1 MRNLIYKLFV
11 SLFILAG
18 SLLTSCNDDETTMS
32 RAVLG
37 SIDVLEYS
45 TESSDI
51 TIITLTSDADWVAEA
66 PDWIKVSPMSGS
78 AGQTEVEISVTSNTD
93 GNGECAPRQDYVVFK
108 GRNLRSQYKL
118 LVKQGGD
125 KFRDLSVSSISDI
138 ENADDGVTVYAEN
151 LVVIN
156 VTEKGFVAT
165 DGSKYVY
172 FTNPEKD
179 IQAGTIVSVK
189 GDKTSLAGGF
199 PTVAAERMT
208 IGSNAEVPV
217 SEAIDIKDVIGQYDS
232 PVLTTVNGTYSG
244 DLIKIPET
252 KYSLMLTDV
261 PANVKLDDFKGH
273 SVEVEGYYMGFSS
286 NEVNIVVT
294 KIIDKGIAEITYFEE
309 DFEWLAPWAQAGKNG
324 NGSPSA
330 GDTVGD
336 DNPDAESPQI
346 SAPGM
351 VVGGIT
357 AEKAMLDK
365 GYEFTRTCNSS
376 RVPGECIYLQKN
388 YLKFGKTGYQGG
400 IIFPKMETLGT
411 GVEDVVVKFDWCTQ
425 RQGSGKM
432 DPSKLVVIVRNGDT
446 ETQFPVPGHGLVND
460 DKLKW
465 IKAEVTL
472 SGVKVDKNTHI
483 IVRNDDDQIEAN
495 TANRWF
501 MDNFKVTKPL

>member
-1 MRNLIYKLFV
+1 MKNLIYKLFV
-11 SLFILAG
+11 LLIFAG
-18 SLLTSCNDDETTMS
+18 LSLTSCDDNETTMS

-51 TIITLTSDADWVAEA
+51 TIITITSDADWVAEA

-217 SEAIDIKDVIGQYDS
+217 SEAIDIKDVIGQYNS
-232 PVLTTVNGTYSG
+232 PVLTTVNGTYNG

-309 DFEWLAPWAQAGKNG
+309 DFEWLEPWAIAGSKENHKPA
-324 NGSPSA
+324 GS
-330 GDTVGD
+330 TVETD
-336 DNPDAESPQI
+336 DLDAAAPQI
-346 SAPGM
+346 VACEVDGVSALQ
-351 VVGGIT
+351 
-357 AEKAMLDK
+357 AMLDR
-365 GYEFTRTCNSS
+365 GYEFKRTCNSS

-400 IIFPKMETLGT
+400 IIFPTMETLGT
-411 GVEDVVVKFDWCTQ
+411 GVEDVVVKFDWCTM

-432 DPSKLVVIVRNGDT
+432 DPTKLVVIVRNGDI
-446 ETQFPVPGHGLVND
+446 ETQFPVAGHDLAKD

-465 IKAEVTL
+465 IKAEVTI
-472 SGVKVDKNTHI
+472 SGVKVDKNTRI
-483 IVRNDDDQIEAN
+483 TVRNDDDQIEAN
-495 TANRWF
+495 SANRWF